1 MEIKFT
7 SESGYAQ
14 PTHKENEKSV
24 LWQVWSVW
32 PKEMP
37 TKKLETKGSRWFYNR
52 SQNCQFWWKNWVTLW
67 IPSLGM
73 SNKFHLL
80 KLSEF
85 LTSSSIFTKKNISM
99 SLPMSP
105 MSHPITPFPRA
116 FPRFGKPSWA
126 THGLR
131 QLQVLHQLPHGR
143 RLQGPTDSGQ
153 EQLQPV
159 VFLAGETVTLHGKCR
174 VIPIIDENRWDLT
187 HIYESPITSC

>member
-1 MEIKFT
+1 MEIKIT
-7 SESGYAQ
+7 NESGYAAQ

-37 TKKLETKGSRWFYNR
+37 TPTGNKTHGDFITALKTESDEKTGSHSEIQVWGCRINSISWNYLSFSHLHPFSRKIYHLHVSSHVSDVSSHHPFHKGFS
-52 SQNCQFWWKNWVTLW
+52 
-67 IPSLGM
+67 
-73 SNKFHLL
+73 
-80 KLSEF
+80 
-85 LTSSSIFTKKNISM
+85 
-99 SLPMSP
+99 
-105 MSHPITPFPRA
+105 PFPRKTQLGH
-116 FPRFGKPSWA
+116 PW
-126 THGLR
+126 LR

-143 RLQGPTDSGQ
+143 RFQGPTDSGQ

-174 VIPIIDENRWDLT
+174 VIPDENRWDLT